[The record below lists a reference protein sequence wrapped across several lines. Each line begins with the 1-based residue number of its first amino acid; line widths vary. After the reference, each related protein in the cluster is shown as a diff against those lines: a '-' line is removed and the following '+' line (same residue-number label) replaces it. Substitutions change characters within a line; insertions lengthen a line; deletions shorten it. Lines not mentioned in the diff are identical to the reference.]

1 MAKKDLT
8 QIFATG
14 RLAKGN
20 FGTPKKKDKVK
31 PKTDKE
37 LASTRLGKGPQK
49 ETAPTASV
57 IGNIAKAIT
66 ARSNMKESKAAQ
78 AKRVAAV
85 KRLKAKKK

>member
-1 MAKKDLT
+1 MAGKDLT
-8 QIFATG
+8 QVFATG

-20 FGTPKKKDKVK
+20 FGTPKKPAEAK

-49 ETAPTASV
+49 KTGTTASI
-57 IGNIAKAIT
+57 IGNVVKKVVAK
-66 ARSNMKESKAAQ
+66 SNMKESKAAQ